1 MYEQV
6 IKFGA
11 YIVDAL
17 REYNQPILVYV
28 PPYAELR
35 GGAWVVIDSTIN
47 QRYMEMY
54 ADPLSRGGVL
64 EPEGTVEIKFKL
76 KDLVKAMS
84 RLDPAIHNWNKELV
98 EPDLPAE
105 EQAALRKKI
114 KERQDILLPMYHQ
127 VAVMFADLHDTPVRM
142 QEKGV
147 IQGVVPWVKSRQI
160 LYWRLRRLLAEE
172 RVKKEIRRIQSD
184 SSDGQIDAMLRR
196 WFFEDKGSVESY
208 QWDNDRVV
216 AEWVE
221 LQMEGYWSKDAKSL
235 RPDDYT
241 TSYLQ
246 ENLLLIKRDAAISQV
261 KNVVKEFPEIAMDTI
276 VHIIRRMSPS
286 QRTDTLKALN
296 NMDLINQQAEPII
309 TPDPQD
315 PAN

>member
-17 REYNQPILVYV
+17 REYSQPILVYI

-35 GGAWVVIDSTIN
+35 GGAWVVIDPTIN

-64 EPEGTVEIKFKL
+64 EPEGTVEIKFKM
-76 KDLVKAMS
+76 KDIVKAMS
-84 RLDPAIHNWNKELV
+84 RLDPTIHQLNRQLI
-98 EPDLPAE
+98 EPDLPE
-105 EQAALRKKI
+105 SQQAAIRKRI
-114 KERQDILLPMYHQ
+114 KERQELLLPMYHQ
-127 VAVMFADLHDTPVRM
+127 VAVTFADLHDTPVRM

-147 IQGVVPWVKSRQI
+147 IQGVVPWSQSRKI

-172 RVKKEIRRIQSD
+172 TVKKEIRAVQQD

-208 QWDNDRVV
+208 LWDNDRVV
-216 AEWVE
+216 SEWVE
-221 LQMEGYWSKDAKSL
+221 HQMEASGTREEGNA
-235 RPDDYT
+235 
-241 TSYLQ
+241 SYLQ
-246 ENLLLIKRDAAISQV
+246 ENIQILKRDAAISQV
-261 KNVVKEFPEIAMDTI
+261 KEIVNEFPEIAMDTI

-286 QRTDTLKALN
+286 HRADTLRTLN
-296 NMDLINQQAEPII
+296 NMDFLSQQSEPVT

-315 PAN
+315 TSN